1 MNIEN
6 EKNVI
11 HYHENNIQNIINN
24 INKLIENN
32 KDVLKN
38 VVQNDFY
45 LTSIRIERSLVEKVK
60 ELLIEDAAKAKVFP
74 PTFSEFIR
82 MLLLAY
88 VLSHIENKSEK
99 MKKREEPRIKCF
111 VCGEPAVCMLQH
123 FRTRRTYPVCEQHK
137 RECLEAGWT
146 LVSGP

>member
-32 KDVLKN
+32 KDILKN

-60 ELLIEDAAKAKVFP
+60 RASD
-74 PTFSEFIR
+74 
-82 MLLLAY
+82 
-88 VLSHIENKSEK
+88 
-99 MKKREEPRIKCF
+99 
-111 VCGEPAVCMLQH
+111 
-123 FRTRRTYPVCEQHK
+123 
-137 RECLEAGWT
+137 
-146 LVSGP
+146 